1 MKTFDEITFAD
12 IEKEIEE
19 LEEIEYRMLWRE
31 QELTEVDENERELR
45 TRAAARWA

>member
-19 LEEIEYRMLWRE
+19 LEEIEYRMLCRE
-31 QELTEVDENERELR
+31 QELFDDDEEERELR
-45 TRAAARWA
+45 ARAAARWS